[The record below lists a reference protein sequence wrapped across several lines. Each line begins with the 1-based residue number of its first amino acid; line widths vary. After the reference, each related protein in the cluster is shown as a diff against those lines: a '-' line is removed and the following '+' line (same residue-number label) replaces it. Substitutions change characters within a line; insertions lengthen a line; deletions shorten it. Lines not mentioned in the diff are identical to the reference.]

1 MAVDWLQNGLS
12 KRDLQDMEGALDALE
27 RAVALSPTNPTAA
40 FAYAQVRFE
49 TGRDAVTAFER
60 ALALDPANPHLI
72 RTYAAALAAEDDA
85 ARAQSILLDTLALHP
100 QWLDGHKSLATLRV
114 AIGARE
120 SFDESYQRAIAAL
133 PDSLS
138 LRLAHIHLLSTARAW
153 EAARASVEAARQAF
167 GPSRGL
173 EVARVS
179 IESESG
185 GPLSRDPDLFD
196 ALADWADPGLDVC
209 RVRHALRLGNPEAA
223 LARAKPYLSTPHA
236 RLFWPYVS
244 LCWRLLNDPLSDW
257 LDGMTADYVR
267 AIDLGLNA
275 TELAELAT
283 RLRALHTAQAPY
295 IEQSVKGGTQT
306 DRQLFFR
313 PIPIIQLV
321 RDKIVKA
328 VATYLADLPAPQTGH
343 PLLAPPRDRPIL
355 FEGSWSV
362 LLKAGGFHSIH
373 THPRGWISSALH
385 IDMPSATDAG
395 PAPAGYLQFG
405 EGPPELNLA
414 LGVSHQVAPQA
425 GTLVLFP
432 STHWHRTVPIEAGE
446 RLSLAFDIREPA

>member
-1 MAVDWLQNGLS
+1 MAIEWLQIGLA
-12 KRDLQDMEGALDALE
+12 KRDLQDMEGALAALE
-27 RAVALSPTNPTAA
+27 RAAADNPTNPMAA

-49 TGRDAVTAFER
+49 TGRDALEALER
-60 ALALDPANPHLI
+60 ALNLDPANPQLI
-72 RTYAAALAAEDDA
+72 RTYAAALAAEGA
-85 ARAQSILLDTLALHP
+85 VERGQSILLNTLAQHP

-114 AIGARE
+114 ATGQRAT
-120 SFDESYQRAIAAL
+120 FDESFQRAIAAL
-133 PDSLS
+133 PDNLS
-138 LRLAHIHLLSTARAW
+138 LRLAHIHLLSTAHAW
-153 EAARASVEAARQAF
+153 EEARACVARAHQDL

-185 GPLSRDPDLFD
+185 GPQSRDPHLFD

-223 LARAKPYLSTPHA
+223 LARAKPYLATPHA
-236 RLFWPYVS
+236 RLFWPYVG
-244 LCWRLLNDPLSDW
+244 LCWRLLNDPLAEW
-257 LDGMTADYVR
+257 LEGTAADYVR
-267 AIDLGLNA
+267 AIDLELNA
-275 TELAELAT
+275 AELAELANS
-283 RLRALHTAQAPY
+283 LRALHTAQAPY

-321 RDKIVKA
+321 RGKIVKA
-328 VATYLADLPAPQTGH
+328 VATYLADLPAPQKGH
-343 PLLAPPRDRPIL
+343 PLLAPPRDRPVL

-362 LLKAGGFHSIH
+362 LLKAGGFHSVH

-385 IDMPSATDAG
+385 IELPSATDAG
-395 PAPAGYLQFG
+395 PVPAGYLQFG
-405 EGPPELNLA
+405 EGPPELDLA
-414 LGVSHQVAPQA
+414 LKVNHQVAPQA
-425 GTLVLFP
+425 GKLVLFP

-446 RLSLAFDIREPA
+446 RLSLAFDIREPV